1 MQRTTH
7 KAYGSPKHDRTKH
20 SPGLLPTPD
29 IPIIIPGGG
38 GRRGISPLRARSCL
52 CYPRWHGMMG
62 RSGGSRPGI
71 SRIPP
76 SRCSPSSRP
85 PRTSLV
91 AGAAMMI
98 WQCPRGIARGSTFAL
113 LLALFISPAGSFSIP
128 SVGHPKSSW
137 AQSDG
142 FLGTRWQ
149 WRSSSSSSSSRGILC
164 PAQQLDRSAS
174 FRRELGVSSLSMRQ
188 RRPFAVVVAS
198 WIVERI
204 LKRVTTRTND
214 LRVLVD
220 AKSSMSLLNGEVR
233 GVSAHSYAPH
243 LAAGPSYL
251 DDQTTI
257 HKPQNSDSKPKTPL

>member
-1 MQRTTH
+1 MHRTT
-7 KAYGSPKHDRTKH
+7 KCRSLAVGPSTRCRFAAYAGYPSGGK
-20 SPGLLPTPD
+20 
-29 IPIIIPGGG
+29 GGG
-38 GRRGISPLRARSCL
+38 VYPLLRARSCL
-52 CYPRWHGMMG
+52 CDPRWQWHGMMG
-62 RSGGSRPGI
+62 GSGGSRPGI

-76 SRCSPSSRP
+76 STCSPSSRP

-91 AGAAMMI
+91 AGAAMI

-128 SVGHPKSSW
+128 SLGHPKSSW

-149 WRSSSSSSSSRGILC
+149 WRSSSSSSSSSSILC

-251 DDQTTI
+251 DDQTTV
-257 HKPQNSDSKPKTPL
+257 HKPQISDPKPKTPL